1 MSVDNHLD
9 LDQATGNNRAGMN
22 TGSGMID
29 TGSTSASITITNSG
43 NTISINGS
51 TDTDMNGNGGT
62 TTTTLSGDTKG
73 TVSVSNDGNTQ
84 KVKATLGPN
93 GQLNI
98 DSSSDQN
105 NSSKALVLSA
115 ATGNFG
121 NNGAARDPFTVTQGD
136 SLSVFFVK
144 YILPLLLIGLV
155 LAAVVWGY
163 VRKNTDLRGAGR

>member
-1 MSVDNHLD
+1 MNIDNHLD
-9 LDQATGNNRAGMN
+9 LGQTTGSNGASMN
-22 TGSGMID
+22 TGSGTID
-29 TGSTSASITITNSG
+29 SGSTNASITITNSG

-51 TDTDMNGNGGT
+51 AEADTNGDSSN
-62 TTTTLSGDTKG
+62 TTTTLSGNTNG

-93 GQLNI
+93 GELNI

-105 NSSKALVLSA
+105 SSRALVLSA
-115 ATGNFG
+115 ATGNLD

-163 VRKNTDLRGAGR
+163 VRKNTNPQSMGR